1 MPAVSQPVNV
11 TVNPADLFIL
21 LYTSGS
27 TGLPKGCQLEHGN
40 LAAFCHWYKRRFDLK
55 AEHHVSCYASYGFDC
70 CMMGLY
76 PALTCGACV
85 YIIGDDIRLTLPEVN
100 DYFNENHI
108 THSFMTTQVAY
119 QFATNMDNHSL
130 LHLIA
135 AGEKL
140 ASLVPPK
147 NFKLHNGYGP
157 TEGTILITEYEVDEE
172 LKDIPV
178 SKPLDNSRLY
188 VVDKQFNR
196 LPPGAMGELW
206 ISGPHVTRSYLNR
219 PEKTAEVYIDNPFS
233 DDPRF
238 ARIYRTGDIVRYLSD
253 GNIQFA
259 GRKDGQVKIR
269 GFRIELKEV
278 EAVIRQFPGI
288 KDVTVQAFEYE
299 NGGKYIAA
307 YIVSDEKIDIKQ
319 LNAFIG

>member
-1 MPAVSQPVNV
+1 
-11 TVNPADLFIL
+11 
-21 LYTSGS
+21 
-27 TGLPKGCQLEHGN
+27 
-40 LAAFCHWYKRRFDLK
+40 
-55 AEHHVSCYASYGFDC
+55 
-70 CMMGLY
+70 MMGLY